1 MTEFLI
7 TYRRATLRN
16 RGWGTRLRFSAIRN
30 SSNVF
35 ATRPTNRELRPHC
48 VQTVWMLSARLVF
61 GKGRAFD
68 YIGDGGHEL
77 FSPAKIKME
86 SDSEGIF
93 QRELSRNVVGNM

>member
-1 MTEFLI
+1 MPAKLIETARPFLPKPQKDGPPESVRKGRPSFI
-7 TYRRATLRN
+7 L
-16 RGWGTRLRFSAIRN
+16 GL
-30 SSNVF
+30 
-35 ATRPTNRELRPHC
+35 PTNRELRPHC

-86 SDSEGIF
+86 SDSERIF